1 MKFFRHP
8 RAHFPNVKLRVA
20 NNGLNVAGTD
30 ESGLSLV
37 ATLWI
42 LTILSVLA
50 TQFLYSIRLEQRAQ
64 ANFTERTKFHYAAK
78 AGFEKSVAIL
88 RGDTTPYDALSENWS
103 QEMEEQIE
111 DASRLGNALTYRVS
125 ITDEQSKVNL
135 NTADVSVIRE
145 LLSLLGYETA
155 ETAEQSPLADAIVEG
170 RPYRT
175 VRDVARIEGMTQE
188 ILYGRQRLTPA
199 PSFVERDQSTTDGR
213 NMNGLID
220 FATIY
225 SIDKNTD
232 ANGQPRVNINGADAQ
247 QITQIQGS
255 NNQPVFSQGEA
266 ESLIHQRSLKG
277 IGDLIDIQA
286 VSNQIFD
293 NIRERITIEDNDGE
307 NGEENGAEKNGG
319 NGEENDES
327 HQGRVNINTA
337 EAGNLES
344 LDGIDHG
351 IAERIIDHR
360 EREGA
365 FENVDEL
372 KEVKLIT
379 TDEFKGIVDRITTAD
394 EAALSGLINVNTA
407 SKEILQLL
415 PGMDEIKAQAVVNR
429 REAAPESS
437 QQNQALAQNADT
449 GNPFTN
455 IAQLLD
461 VEGIDINTFRQFVD
475 LITYRSHGF
484 LIESSGVDSQGKIL
498 ASCVGAIDRTGQQ
511 IIIKYWNQ
519 D

>member
-1 MKFFRHP
+1 MKKP
-8 RAHFPNVKLRVA
+8 RSHCPDGALRIAHCDSHVSST
-20 NNGLNVAGTD
+20 G
-30 ESGLSLV
+30 ESGLSLI

-42 LTILSVLA
+42 LTVLSVLA

-64 ANFTERTKFHYAAK
+64 ANFTERTKFYYAAK

-88 RGDTTPYDALSENWS
+88 RADTTPYDALGENWA
-103 QEMEEQIE
+103 QEMEERIE
-111 DASRLGNALTYRVS
+111 DATRVGNVLTYRVS
-125 ITDEQSKVNL
+125 ITDEESKVNL
-135 NTADVSVIRE
+135 NTADANLIRGI
-145 LLSLLGYETA
+145 LGLVGYE
-155 ETAEQSPLADAIVEG
+155 ESQTAEQSPLADAIVEG

-175 VRDVARIEGMTQE
+175 VRDVARIQGMTQDM
-188 ILYGRQRLTPA
+188 LYGQQRLTQGLPTESQGQGA
-199 PSFVERDQSTTDGR
+199 TEGR
-213 NMNGLID
+213 NTLGLID
-220 FATIY
+220 FTTVY

-232 ANGQPRVNINGADAQ
+232 ANGQPRVNVNSANAQ
-247 QITQIQGS
+247 QVTQIQGL

-277 IGDLIDIQA
+277 IGDLIDAQA

-293 NIRERITIEDNDGE
+293 NIRDRITVEDNDGE
-307 NGEENGAEKNGG
+307 NS
-319 NGEENDES
+319 EENDKENDENN
-327 HQGRVNINTA
+327 QGQVNINTA
-337 EAGNLES
+337 EEGELAS
-344 LDGIDHG
+344 LDGIDQG
-351 IAERIIDHR
+351 IAERIIGHR
-360 EREGA
+360 ESEGA

-372 KEVKLIT
+372 KEVRLIT
-379 TDEFKGIVDRITTAD
+379 ADEFKSIVDRITTAD

-415 PGMDEIKAQAVVNR
+415 PGMDAIKAQAIINH
-429 REAAPESS
+429 READPESG
-437 QQNQALAQNADT
+437 QQSQALGQNPDT

-461 VEGIDINTFRQFVD
+461 VQGIDIGTFRQIVD

-498 ASCVGAIDRTGQQ
+498 ASCVGAIDRSGQQ
-511 IIIKYWNQ
+511 VVVKYWKQ

>member
-1 MKFFRHP
+1 MKIMRKP
-8 RAHFPNVKLRVA
+8 RSHCPDGALRVA
-20 NNGLNVAGTD
+20 HCDSHVSSTG

-64 ANFTERTKFHYAAK
+64 ANFTERTKFYYAAK
-78 AGFEKSVAIL
+78 AGFEKSIAIL

-111 DASRLGNALTYRVS
+111 DATRLGDVLTYRVS
-125 ITDEQSKVNL
+125 ITDEESKVNL
-135 NTADVSVIRE
+135 NTADVNVIRG
-145 LLSLLGYETA
+145 LLGLVGYEA
-155 ETAEQSPLADAIVEG
+155 SETAEQSPLADAIVEG

-175 VRDVARIEGMTQE
+175 VRDVARLEGMTQE
-188 ILYGRQRLTPA
+188 ILYGRQRLTQG
-199 PSFVERDQSTTDGR
+199 PSSVNRNQGATEGR
-213 NMNGLID
+213 NVKGLID
-220 FATIY
+220 YVTIY

-232 ANGQPRVNINGADAQ
+232 MNGQPRVNVNSADAQ

-277 IGDLIDIQA
+277 IGDLIDAQA
-286 VSNQIFD
+286 VSNQVFD
-293 NIRERITIEDNDGE
+293 NIRDRITVEDNDGE
-307 NGEENGAEKNGG
+307 NNDEKNG
-319 NGEENDES
+319 ENSENN
-327 HQGRVNINTA
+327 QAQVNINTA
-337 EAGNLES
+337 DAGNLTS
-344 LDGIDHG
+344 LDGIDQG

-360 EREGA
+360 ENEGA

-379 TDEFKGIVDRITTAD
+379 TDEFKSIVDRITTAD

-415 PGMDEIKAQAVVNR
+415 PGMDENKAQAIVNH
-429 REAAPESS
+429 REASPESGQQS
-437 QQNQALAQNADT
+437 QLLVQNTDT

-461 VEGIDINTFRQFVD
+461 VEGIDINTFRQIVD

-484 LIESSGVDSQGKIL
+484 LIESSGVDSQGKTL
-498 ASCVGAIDRTGQQ
+498 ASCAGAIDRSGQQ
-511 IIIKYWNQ
+511 VAIKYWKQ